1 MPIKAPT
8 TKMKIFGAVFMVAM
22 VALQF
27 TKHHWGEATI
37 GLKDTQLHVLVA
49 KNVYQQEKGLGGRES
64 LDPYDGMLFLFDFSS
79 RYGFVMRDMK
89 FPIDIV
95 WFNAG
100 VVVDIAPNVPVEPGV
115 PEERLRRYLPRA
127 EANLVLELP
136 AGWTEAHGL
145 QIGDRLELSK

>member
-1 MPIKAPT
+1 
-8 TKMKIFGAVFMVAM
+8 MKIFGAVFIVAM
-22 VALQF
+22 IVLQF
-27 TKHHWGEATI
+27 TKYHWGEATI
-37 GLKDTQLHVLVA
+37 GLKDTSLRVLVA
-49 KNVYQQEKGLGGRES
+49 KNAYQQEKGLGGR
-64 LDPYDGMLFLFDFSS
+64 DGFAPHDGMLFLFDFAS

-100 VVVDIAPNVPVEPGV
+100 VVVDIAPNVLAEPGV

-136 AGWTEAHGL
+136 AGWAAAHGL
-145 QIGDRLELSK
+145 QIGDRLELPE